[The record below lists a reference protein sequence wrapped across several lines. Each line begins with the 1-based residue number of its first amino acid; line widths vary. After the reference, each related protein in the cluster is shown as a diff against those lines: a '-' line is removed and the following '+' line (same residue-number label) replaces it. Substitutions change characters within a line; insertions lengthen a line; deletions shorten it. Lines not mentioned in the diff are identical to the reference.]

1 MDAIDLKILRLLKS
15 NSRITNSEIG
25 KQVSLS
31 LPAVSE
37 RIRKLEESDVIRRY
51 TIKLNRERFQ
61 LNLLAFIF
69 VTLDQKEKTE
79 LFRETVRNCDS
90 VLECHHIT
98 GEYDYLLKV
107 AVKDTAALENLISA
121 TLKRTAG
128 TARTNTVMALSTQK
142 EDD

>member
-1 MDAIDLKILRLLKS
+1 MDAIDLKILRLLKG
-15 NSRITNSEIG
+15 NSRTTNSEIG

-69 VTLDQKEKTE
+69 VTLDQKEKAE

-90 VLECHHIT
+90 ILECHHIT

-107 AVKDTAALENLISA
+107 AVKDTTELESLISA
-121 TLKRTAG
+121 LKRSTG
-128 TARTNTVMALSTQK
+128 VARTNTIVTLSTQK
-142 EDD
+142 EGD